1 MRELG
6 RLPRH
11 IVKRLSGVLVKRST
25 LACFALALLALSGV
39 SYGAPAKKKP
49 PPEPTPADEYTPY
62 EEEEKIEERNRR
74 ELPKRSEPTPIVR
87 DETDIEKKDRE
98 ETLAHLD
105 DPNYGISAE
114 FLMGLMLLESSRG
127 AGVEPR
133 FQLGARVVWEF
144 ARLIPDEYLREA
156 MFVDFSWRTLS
167 YREGNDTTFVDTT
180 HTSLTVAPAFAFPLG
195 AKSPFAPYV
204 QIGVGT
210 GLQSSRVSVAN
221 NVTDVSGNR
230 FLFQYGVGFRGRPA
244 IVANESVRI
253 SFRVELTRF
262 RRGYM
267 DDTFLGGSVGAV
279 F

>member
-1 MRELG
+1 MPFYLVERLG
-6 RLPRH
+6 
-11 IVKRLSGVLVKRST
+11 GVPVKRSP
-25 LACFALALLALSGV
+25 LAVFALVLLAFSSVGL
-39 SYGAPAKKKP
+39 GAPPKKKK

-74 ELPKRSEPTPIVR
+74 ELPKRSEPAPIVR

-105 DPNYGISAE
+105 DPNYGVSAE

-133 FQLGARVVWEF
+133 FQLGARLVWEF

-156 MFVDFSWRTLS
+156 MFVDFTWRTLS
-167 YREGNDTTFVDTT
+167 YREGNATAFVDTT

-195 AKSPFAPYV
+195 AKSAFAPYV
-204 QIGVGT
+204 QLGAGIGF
-210 GLQSSRVSVAN
+210 QSSRVSVAN
-221 NVTDVSGNR
+221 NVTDLSGNK

-253 SFRVELTRF
+253 SFRIELTRF

-267 DDTFLGGSVGAV
+267 DDTFLGASVGAV